1 VRLVVCFGIVVL
13 HILAECE
20 GIQVGILIGDADV
33 PAQLIPVIIAPTK
46 RSSNII
52 IVILR
57 IILPKGMPFIIPS
70 MAIFGVA
77 TSTREL
83 IIVGSACIVSI
94 IKKYTL
100 PNLTAGRNRN
110 MKLSIVRLSFF
121 IKTSCIKNY
130 VL

>member
-1 VRLVVCFGIVVL
+1 MRLVVCFGIVVL

-57 IILPKGMPFIIPS
+57 IILPKGMPFIIRL
-70 MAIFGVA
+70 AIFGVA
-77 TSTREL
+77 TSTGVNHRRQCL
-83 IIVGSACIVSI
+83 
-94 IKKYTL
+94 
-100 PNLTAGRNRN
+100 
-110 MKLSIVRLSFF
+110 
-121 IKTSCIKNY
+121 
-130 VL
+130 